1 VPLKVLIEGGK
12 DFVASGNTA
21 EGLREHRSTVFVGM
35 PLLQVRSR
43 RQTVRTNSN
52 TEEMHFY
59 AAQLIQAHL
68 DGQENFC
75 CKALTRACRGG
86 SSRWM
91 VSHTMSRSTL
101 K

>member
-12 DFVASGNTA
+12 LFVANVNTA
-21 EGLREHRSTVFVGM
+21 QSLREHRSTVFVSM
-35 PLLQVRSR
+35 PLLQVHSR

-59 AAQLIQAHL
+59 AAQLIQARS

-75 CKALTRACRGG
+75 CKALTRACSGG

-91 VSHTMSRSTL
+91 LSHTMSRSTL
-101 K
+101 N